1 MANMRKENIARGN
14 EVIANSPEL
23 QALMQ
28 EYHQARQTG
37 SGFTGGYGPANR
49 AANSVE
55 MRLLKALREAGVDT
69 HDLSLDARTGDLEEK
84 GWLSRNGALA
94 AGLALAPVGGAFALP
109 ALLGGGG
116 AAAAGGGS
124 AAASGAGATGA
135 GAAGTGMTVAG
146 GTGAGKGVM
155 DFLKSDTGAG
165 LLQSGLAM
173 GAGMMTPD
181 PVQNFEFSSLDG
193 EKGRLLSP
201 ENSHYNAM
209 RATLGAALGIGR
221 QSAGGVNMK
230 SSMPGKLPSI
240 NIPGLGFDLGGVG
253 QDAGSFGNSYPGLDF
268 SVPGN
273 PNGDII
279 SMLEGLLKP
288 QVPKDLVP
296 SPSKPPMAP
305 GAPAGIPQ
313 DPMKPAVQPRARM
326 RGPR

>member
-1 MANMRKENIARGN
+1 MANMRKENIASGKQAIAGN
-14 EVIANSPEL
+14 PQI
-23 QALMQ
+23 QALIDQYVQSRKQGGHPVSKQAQ
-28 EYHQARQTG
+28 EGHRIHAQ
-37 SGFTGGYGPANR
+37 
-49 AANSVE
+49 
-55 MRLLKALREAGVDT
+55 LIKALQEMGIDT
-69 HDLSLDARTGDLEEK
+69 HDLRFDSKTGELEEK
-84 GWLSRNGALA
+84 GWLDRNGALA

-109 ALLGGGG
+109 ALMGGG

-124 AAASGAGATGA
+124 TAAAGS
-135 GAAGTGMTVAG
+135 GAAGTGATVAG
-146 GTGAGKGVM
+146 AGGAGKGIM

-173 GAGMMTPD
+173 GAGAMTPD
-181 PVQNFEFSSLDG
+181 PVQPFEFSGLEG
-193 EKGRLLSP
+193 ETGRLLTP

-253 QDAGSFGNSYPGLDF
+253 QDAGSFANSYPGLDF

-288 QVPKDLVP
+288 QVPKSLVP
-296 SPSKPPMAP
+296 SPSKPAV
-305 GAPAGIPQ
+305 PAGIPQ
-313 DPMKPAVQPRARM
+313 DPMKPAVQPKARM